1 MTQPEDP
8 YGTPAEHPTPP
19 SAPQPPSYGQPPAS
33 GQSPDQGQ
41 PPATYGQ
48 PPAYGQPPPGY
59 GQPPQGYGYAPPAAS
74 GQFGSWIERVGAYIV
89 DMLVAIPGYLVALIG
104 TAIGGGFG
112 ALLVI
117 VGYLGALAIFVWNRW
132 IRMGTT
138 GQSVGK
144 QVLNLKLIRESDGQ
158 PMGTGMAFVRDIAH
172 FLDGLP
178 CYIGYL
184 WPLWDNKRQ
193 TFADK
198 VCSSVVVKT

>member
-19 SAPQPPSYGQPPAS
+19 SAPQPP
-33 GQSPDQGQ
+33 
-41 PPATYGQ
+41 
-48 PPAYGQPPPGY
+48 AYGQPPTGY
-59 GQPPQGYGYAPPAAS
+59 GQPPQGYGYAPPAPT

-89 DMLVAIPGYLVALIG
+89 DMLVAIPGYIVAIIG
-104 TAIGGGFG
+104 SAIGGGFG

-117 VGYLGALAIFVWNRW
+117 IGYLGALAIFVWNRW
-132 IRMGTT
+132 IRQGTT
-138 GQSVGK
+138 GQSLGK
-144 QVLNLKLIRESDGQ
+144 QALHLKLIRESDGQ
-158 PMGTGMAFVRDIAH
+158 PMGTGMAFVRDLAH
-172 FLDGLP
+172 ILDSLP

-198 VCSSVVVKT
+198 VCSSVVVKV